1 MSRIVS
7 IPRIGKRYLNAPG
20 TINFQFSAVMS
31 HDDDFSTWETNHF
44 IAILFFSYSDALH
57 FLHDIRSSNINLF
70 FRKKNTLKLEYV
82 YIYICIFSR
91 RRKRKRRLNKRER
104 IRGRK
109 SGAIIPDGYIMNNQS
124 GIYLKKSHPSRIA
137 ILIKH
142 FFSRSIVENKTFLL
156 SNSNESRF
164 FESKTSHPSRREEG
178 ESV

>member
-82 YIYICIFSR
+82 YIYAYFRDEEKEKEGLI
-91 RRKRKRRLNKRER
+91 RER
-104 IRGRK
+104 
-109 SGAIIPDGYIMNNQS
+109 
-124 GIYLKKSHPSRIA
+124 
-137 ILIKH
+137 
-142 FFSRSIVENKTFLL
+142 E
-156 SNSNESRF
+156 
-164 FESKTSHPSRREEG
+164 
-178 ESV
+178 

>member
-82 YIYICIFSR
+82 YIYIYMHIF
-91 RRKRKRRLNKRER
+91 ET
-104 IRGRK
+104 
-109 SGAIIPDGYIMNNQS
+109 
-124 GIYLKKSHPSRIA
+124 KKKKKKA
-137 ILIKH
+137 
-142 FFSRSIVENKTFLL
+142 
-156 SNSNESRF
+156 
-164 FESKTSHPSRREEG
+164 
-178 ESV
+178 

>member
-70 FRKKNTLKLEYV
+70 FRKKNTLKLKYV
-82 YIYICIFSR
+82 YIYAYFRDEEKEKEGLI
-91 RRKRKRRLNKRER
+91 RER
-104 IRGRK
+104 
-109 SGAIIPDGYIMNNQS
+109 
-124 GIYLKKSHPSRIA
+124 
-137 ILIKH
+137 
-142 FFSRSIVENKTFLL
+142 E
-156 SNSNESRF
+156 
-164 FESKTSHPSRREEG
+164 
-178 ESV
+178 

>member
-70 FRKKNTLKLEYV
+70 FRKKKIRLSSSM
-82 YIYICIFSR
+82 YIYIYAYFRDEEKEKEGLI
-91 RRKRKRRLNKRER
+91 RER
-104 IRGRK
+104 
-109 SGAIIPDGYIMNNQS
+109 
-124 GIYLKKSHPSRIA
+124 
-137 ILIKH
+137 
-142 FFSRSIVENKTFLL
+142 E
-156 SNSNESRF
+156 
-164 FESKTSHPSRREEG
+164 
-178 ESV
+178 